1 MDRAIRGQTGSLS
14 PLRTM
19 TRAEIAGTT
28 NYEILTLKKCGKQMQ
43 GDKTKVLL
51 ISRIE
56 LSDCGQKRRCNGDA
70 CRSQRI

>member
-28 NYEILTLKKCGKQMQ
+28 NYEIINVKEMWEANA
-43 GDKTKVLL
+43 
-51 ISRIE
+51 R
-56 LSDCGQKRRCNGDA
+56 GQNKGFA
-70 CRSQRI
+70 YI